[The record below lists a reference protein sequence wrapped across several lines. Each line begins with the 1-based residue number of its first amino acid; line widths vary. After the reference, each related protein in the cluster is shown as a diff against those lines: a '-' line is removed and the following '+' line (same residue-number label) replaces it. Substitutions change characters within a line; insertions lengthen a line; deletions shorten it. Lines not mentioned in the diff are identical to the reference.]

1 MNPVVAKINK
11 EQCTREIPVFNIGDT
26 VNVHVKIKE
35 GAKERVQQYS
45 GTVIAREG
53 FGAAET
59 FTVRRVAFGEGIERL
74 FPVQSPNVAKIEVV
88 RGGQTRRAKLFYLR
102 DISGKQARIK
112 ERRV

>member
-1 MNPVVAKINK
+1 MNPVVEKISQ

-35 GAKERVQQYS
+35 GAKERIQQYS
-45 GTVIAREG
+45 GTVIGREG
-53 FGAAET
+53 AGAAET
-59 FTVRRVAFGEGIERL
+59 FVVRRVAFGEGIERV
-74 FPVQSPNVAKIEVV
+74 FPLQSPNIAKIEVV
-88 RGGQTRRAKLFYLR
+88 RSGKTRRAKLYYLR